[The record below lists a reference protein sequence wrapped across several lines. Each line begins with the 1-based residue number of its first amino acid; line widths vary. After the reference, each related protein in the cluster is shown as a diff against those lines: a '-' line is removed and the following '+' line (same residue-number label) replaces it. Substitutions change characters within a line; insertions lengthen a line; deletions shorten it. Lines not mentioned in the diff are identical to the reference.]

1 MGTGKTEAA
10 STKRAD
16 PSGNGQRGASP
27 FRLEAPRHKV
37 QIPQLMVA
45 IFLVAVSALVAVV
58 LFSRAAARD
67 PILALANPVERGQ
80 VVASDDLMVIY
91 VATDDP
97 IASLPSDAAAGLVG
111 LTAVADLDAGTIVT
125 PAHFVS
131 RSVLDGGD
139 GVVGLAL
146 APGEYPTPLLAPG
159 DAVDVVVTNR
169 SSVGPGTT
177 TIDTV
182 IATAVVFDI
191 AELGTRG
198 ERFISLQMPAGAA
211 AEVAGAA
218 AAGQVRLV
226 LVARLEQ

>member
-16 PSGNGQRGASP
+16 PSGNGRRGASP

-218 AAGQVRLV
+218 AADQVRLV
-226 LVARLEQ
+226 LVARLDQ

>member
-218 AAGQVRLV
+218 AADQVRLV
-226 LVARLEQ
+226 LVARLDQ